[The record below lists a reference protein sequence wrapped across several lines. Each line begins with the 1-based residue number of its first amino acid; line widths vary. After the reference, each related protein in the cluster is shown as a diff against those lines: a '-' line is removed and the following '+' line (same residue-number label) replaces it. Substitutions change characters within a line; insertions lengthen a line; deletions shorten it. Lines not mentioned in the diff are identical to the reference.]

1 MKASTIAVFIA
12 STILFISI
20 VPFVVSGQ
28 TIPEMLDG
36 QWFSVKASLKG
47 YGSYNNDEATEKGG
61 GSASGLY
68 IYTTYD
74 SGLGQFTMTTCSP
87 VPGTSVYHPWT
98 VSPISVDY
106 IYGDSDP
113 KQVWNFLK
121 VYEATGLTAFLRF
134 EVPGGNFLDVIP
146 MLVMTVKADGS
157 VFKSASFKSEGCI
170 GYWFAGSYP
179 MVAGSCKLSG
189 KTVDFEKVPIGAR
202 MACIP

>member
-1 MKASTIAVFIA
+1 MK
-12 STILFISI
+12 LSI
-20 VPFVVSGQ
+20 VTIIAASIVVFMLMVPLLASSQ

-98 VSPISVDY
+98 VSPISIDF

-113 KQVWNFLK
+113 KQVWNFLG
-121 VYEATGLTAFLRF
+121 VYETTGAFLRF
-134 EVPGGNFLDVIP
+134 EVPGGNFLDVMP
-146 MLVMTVKADGS
+146 MLFMTVKTNGS

-170 GYWFAGSYP
+170 GYWFAESYP
-179 MVAGSCKLSG
+179 MLAGSCKLSG
-189 KTVDFEKVPIGAR
+189 KIVDFEKVPIGAR